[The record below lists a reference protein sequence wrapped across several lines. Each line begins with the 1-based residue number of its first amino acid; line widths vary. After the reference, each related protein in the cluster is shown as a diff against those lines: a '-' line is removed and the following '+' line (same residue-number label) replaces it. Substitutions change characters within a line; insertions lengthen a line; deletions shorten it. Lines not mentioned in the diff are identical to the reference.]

1 MVKIDRARK
10 ILYILE
16 EKNYKRERM
25 IIAKIKDSG
34 NSGRNSGSIDIA
46 YCIRYSAI
54 KKKTHFFYSDY
65 SLKTFFAIIRHQ
77 IRLMESS
84 AIISTLPALKL
95 SELTRNMS
103 RGN

>member
-54 KKKTHFFYSDY
+54 KKNALLLLGIQPQDVFRNYKTSNLVDG
-65 SLKTFFAIIRHQ
+65 IIRHNKHTAG
-77 IRLMESS
+77 IEIKR
-84 AIISTLPALKL
+84 INP
-95 SELTRNMS
+95 
-103 RGN
+103 